1 LVQEKAKEAKVL
13 EKQNTLYGVHKRQ
26 KQNRN
31 IKTGLKTRVVKAVKL
46 IAGKDAGAKDAV
58 KVAVQ
63 ALDKA
68 AEKGVLHRNA
78 AARRKSRLV
87 KRLNKSTKA

>member
-1 LVQEKAKEAKVL
+1 LVQEKPKEAKVL
-13 EKQNTLYGVHKRQ
+13 VKQNTLYGVTKRQ
-26 KQNRN
+26 KNNRN
-31 IKTGLKTRVVKAVKL
+31 VKTGLKTRVGKAVKL
-46 IAGKDAGAKDAV
+46 IADKDAGAKDAV

-68 AEKGVLHRNA
+68 VGKGVLHRNS